1 MNILLIGNGF
11 DLAHGL
17 PTTYNDFLTFLEYI
31 NSDSSTSSLKINP
44 ELEVLIKKDDKAE
57 AIQKIKTLTNNNVWY
72 KYFSVLDNLSP
83 NWCDFEYEIE
93 YVVKQF
99 EGFKKLLEK
108 NHEISL
114 KDLKISINKKNEIIS
129 LNYDIFETFAKY
141 YILKKFDI
149 TEKEISQI
157 LINNQFVLTL
167 GKKFKSSKPTIYWIY
182 NAVAFEDFINMISEE
197 LKDFTKSFELYL
209 SYFVN
214 KIEIKPIAFINNL
227 LDDLNL
233 QILSFNY
240 TNTTTKYNKQF
251 KHLPCFIHGQA
262 ITDEK
267 DNLVL
272 GINETSNSID
282 PLFTNFRKYFQ
293 RVLKNC
299 NFSYRN
305 WINEINRYNSGKI
318 IKVGSEIHHLYI
330 IGHSLTLSDKN
341 ILNELI
347 TIKGMKTTIY
357 YRSDK
362 NRKELLQ
369 NLAAILGYK
378 AFTELIE
385 NKAIIFEKCDFNKT
399 VSVFKYN

>member
-31 NSDSSTSSLKINP
+31 NSDISTSSLKINP
-44 ELEVLIKKDDKAE
+44 ELEVLIKKDDNAE

-72 KYFSVLDNLSP
+72 EYFSVLDNLSP

-99 EGFKKLLEK
+99 ESLKKLLEK
-108 NHEISL
+108 NHEIYL
-114 KDLKISINKKNEIIS
+114 PDLIELLEKNHEIFP
-129 LNYDIFETFAKY
+129 LNYDIFKTFIQH
-141 YILKKFDI
+141 YISKKFDI
-149 TEKEISQI
+149 TEEEISPNT
-157 LINNQFVLTL
+157 INTFFVLTF
-167 GKKFKSSKPTIYWIY
+167 GKKFKSSKPQIYLY

-272 GINETSNSID
+272 GINETFDSID